1 VKSAGGGGGLPT
13 TAIFGGT
20 FDPIHLAHLVLAEQ
34 VGEAVGL
41 ETVVFVP
48 AGRPPHKDGGT
59 SAPPHHR
66 LAMVELAVTG
76 NRRFTVSGIE
86 LEAPG
91 PSFTIDTVRRLKA
104 AGAGRIALIIG
115 GDSLVEMSTW
125 REPEALLAECDL
137 LVVERPGYDLERA
150 PAAYRK
156 QARVVPALKLDIA
169 SRAIRARV
177 TAGKSI
183 RYLVPEPVRAY
194 IEHHG
199 LYRNGQGTG
208 DTAHDG

>member
-1 VKSAGGGGGLPT
+1 MSSAGEGGQVLT
-13 TAIFGGT
+13 TALFGGT

-41 ETVVFVP
+41 ETVIFVP
-48 AGRPPHKDGGT
+48 AGRPPHKEVGA

-66 LAMVELAVTG
+66 RAMVELAVTG
-76 NRRFTVSGIE
+76 NPRFTVSGIE
-86 LEAPG
+86 LETDG

-104 AGAGRIALIIG
+104 AGAGRVALIIG

-125 REPEALLAECDL
+125 REPESLLAECEL
-137 LVVERPGYDLERA
+137 LVVERPGYDLMLA
-150 PAAYRK
+150 PAAYRER
-156 QARVVPALKLDIA
+156 ARVVPALKLDIA
-169 SRAIRARV
+169 SRTIRARV
-177 TAGKSI
+177 GAGQSI

-199 LYRNGQGTG
+199 LYRHGASSPGRSARG
-208 DTAHDG
+208 